1 MNKRI
6 KKKHQWLGTKL
17 AGANHCAFE
26 IAQHI
31 LRKMEY
37 AGISPKPSYVRNVRR
52 HVRWFFHHSSEKE
65 WSKRAAAAYYPKQ
78 MYFSAKHLLMLPADY
93 ESSIERRYE
102 PNPVVKDMLDELAE
116 KRKARKEELL
126 SGVNA
131 HIDDMHSLE
140 YLIKSYEEY
149 GATGSKRLSQ
159 EEE

>member
-26 IAQHI
+26 IAEDI

-37 AGISPKPSYVRNVRR
+37 AGIPPKPSYERNVRR

-78 MYFSAKHLLMLPADY
+78 MYFSAKHLLPVDNTLYTSFDG
-93 ESSIERRYE
+93 RYG
-102 PNPVVKDMLDELAE
+102 PNPVVKDILDDMGE
-116 KRKARKEELL
+116 RRKERKEAML
-126 SGVNA
+126 SGANV
-131 HIDDMHSLE
+131 HIDDVHSLDHFIRT
-140 YLIKSYEEY
+140 YKEY
-149 GATGSKRLSQ
+149 GATGKSLSQ